1 MGKVCNL
8 LPPQNCAEGEECDAE
23 AADAGSGN
31 PCRPAAGAE
40 GYERK

>member
-1 MGKVCNL
+1 MLNL
-8 LPPQNCAEGEECDAE
+8 LLAQNCAEGEECDAE

-31 PCRPAAGAE
+31 PCRAAAAAE